1 MSCLPARILLLAAGL
16 AVALASA
23 PADAK
28 KATHRPHKQAVAT
41 QRAQPATPRCR
52 GANLFPCGPVYFS
65 NEYVGDD
72 PDPFIRSQ
80 LLRAYGHSASLF

>member
-1 MSCLPARILLLAAGL
+1 MSSLPTRTLALAAGI
-16 AVALASA
+16 AFALAAAA

-28 KATHRPHKQAVAT
+28 QARHPHKTAATHRAKA
-41 QRAQPATPRCR
+41 ATPNCR

-65 NEYVGDD
+65 DHYLGDD

-80 LLRAYGHSASLF
+80 LLRTYGHSASLF